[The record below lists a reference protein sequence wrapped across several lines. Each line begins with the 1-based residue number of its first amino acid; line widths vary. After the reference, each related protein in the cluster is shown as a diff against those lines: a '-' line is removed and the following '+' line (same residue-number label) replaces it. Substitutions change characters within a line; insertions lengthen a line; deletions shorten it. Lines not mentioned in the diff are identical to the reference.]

1 MTNLHDHRIQIRC
14 DPGLDQRV
22 FNTPS
27 ASQVAAVWI
36 EDDDNAN
43 IRVRDITIYGYSGD
57 SHKVHYYYG
66 CYDPLQY
73 PLLFP
78 FGELGWHEGIQRYKK
93 TYFETQ
99 NLPDCVAFPSTVNF
113 ATEIIANEA
122 QAFNGMRKRS
132 QVSCREYYSYKLQI
146 RPSSKSV
153 LLHTGRLF
161 QQYVVDMYV
170 KIETARLDYFRSNQ
184 KQIRAELYQSIV
196 DSVQNGETRGSKI
209 GKKIVLPQTFTCGP
223 RDMLKRYLDAMAIV
237 QRYGKPDIFLT
248 ITCNPYWPEI
258 MQELKHNDE
267 VQNRPDLIARIF
279 RAKLEELKNDLYKEN
294 IFGSV
299 VAHIYM
305 IEFQKRGLPHAH
317 LLLIFNSAHKIC
329 CAEQVDMIVSCEI
342 PDKNKYLHLN
352 SVIAKHNMHGP
363 CGTLNPKKVC
373 MLASSGCKNK
383 YPKDYCNSTIFGDNS
398 YPLYRRCDNGIS
410 IKVRGQMLDNRWVVP
425 YNPYLSAKFDYHIN
439 VEVCSYIKAVKY
451 LYKYVYKGHDQ
462 IYPTV
467 YALQLHIKDHQH
479 VTYNSKDDLSVII
492 GNEYTR
498 RTMLTEFFRMNEVNE
513 FARTLLYRDF
523 PTHFVWNAIGK
534 TWTPRK
540 QHIVIGRIVTVNP
553 SEGKRYFL
561 RVLLNH
567 IKGPTSY
574 DSFKTLNGV
583 TVNTYREVARLHG
596 LLKGDNHCE
605 ECLSEA
611 IIYKM
616 PSSLRRLF
624 ATLLTLCNPN
634 YPKLLWDKY
643 KAYMI
648 DDYVHRNIC
657 VRDAEI
663 QALEDINSILESSG
677 KNVNDY
683 GIVSF
688 FINIDET
695 QRLVR
700 MIAEETMNFNI
711 QRDFNCVEKFNK
723 EQRFAYNKVME
734 KVKNDSSGT
743 FFIDGPGGT
752 GKTFLYK
759 ALLTAVR
766 GQHLIALATASSGVA
781 VSLLPGGRTSHSR
794 FKILLE
800 TIGEVNCSVS
810 KQSALGIMLKN
821 V

>member
-1 MTNLHDHRIQIRC
+1 MHFFY
-14 DPGLDQRV
+14 PY
-22 FNTPS
+22 
-27 ASQVAAVWI
+27 AV
-36 EDDDNAN
+36 
-43 IRVRDITIYGYSGD
+43 
-57 SHKVHYYYG
+57 
-66 CYDPLQY
+66 
-73 PLLFP
+73 
-78 FGELGWHEGIQRYKK
+78 
-93 TYFETQ
+93 
-99 NLPDCVAFPSTVNF
+99 
-113 ATEIIANEA
+113 
-122 QAFNGMRKRS
+122 FNGMRKRS

-146 RPSSKSV
+146 RPSGKSE

-170 KIETARLDYFRSNQ
+170 KIETTRLDYFRSNQ
-184 KQIRAELYQSIV
+184 KQICAELYQGIV

-209 GKKIVLPQTFTCGP
+209 GKKIVLPQTFTCGH
-223 RDMLKRYLDAMAIV
+223 RDMLKRYLDAMSIV
-237 QRYGKPDIFLT
+237 QRYEKPDIFLT
-248 ITCNPYWPEI
+248 ITCNPNWPEI

-267 VQNRPDLIARIF
+267 IQNRPDLIARIF
-279 RAKLEELKNDLYKEN
+279 RAKLEELKNDSYKEN

-299 VAHIYM
+299 VAHRYM

-342 PDKNKYLHLN
+342 PDKNKYLHLH
-352 SVIAKHNMHGP
+352 SVIVKHNMHGP
-363 CGTLNPKKVC
+363 CGNLNPKNVC
-373 MLASSGCKNK
+373 MLSSSGCKNK

-398 YPLYRRCDNGIS
+398 YPLYRRRGNDIS

-425 YNPYLSAKFDYHIN
+425 YNPYLSTKFDCHIN
-439 VEVCSYIKAVKY
+439 VEVCSSIKVVKY

-498 RTMLTEFFRMNEVNE
+498 RTMLTEFFQMNEVNE

-523 PTHFVWNAIGK
+523 PTHFVWNATGK

-540 QHIVIGRIVTVNP
+540 QHIVLGRIVTVNP
-553 SEGKRYFL
+553 SEGEQYFL

-583 TVNTYREVARLHG
+583 TVNTYREAVLLHG

-616 PSSLRRLF
+616 PSSLKRLF
-624 ATLLTLCNPN
+624 AKLLTLCNPN
-634 YPKLLWDKY
+634 HPKLLWDRY

-657 VRDAEI
+657 VKDAEI

-688 FINIDET
+688 FVNIDET
-695 QRLVR
+695 QRLAR

-711 QRDFNCVEKFNK
+711 QRGFNCVEKFNK
-723 EQRFAYNKVME
+723 EQRFAYDKVME

-766 GQHLIALATASSGVA
+766 GQHFIALTTASFGVA
-781 VSLLPGGRTSHSR
+781 ASLLPGGRTAHLR
-794 FKILLE
+794 FKIPLE
-800 TIGEVNCSVS
+800 TIDEVNCSVS
-810 KQSALGIMLKN
+810 KQSALGIMLKMSRLIIWDEAPMVN
-821 V
+821 RCAIEAVDRMFRDITDCNLPFGGKVIVF